1 MDGKILKFIKFMD
14 FVVISIVLLL
24 SIITFFIKNSDAEKR
39 FYLFIEDKK
48 IKLPIEDKII
58 DLKEYGK
65 NVLIEVK
72 GAKIG
77 FIQSDCQDKIC
88 IRTGF
93 IDDCGES
100 AVCLPNKVAVQIEC
114 EENEFDAISR

>member
-1 MDGKILKFIKFMD
+1 MAGKILKFIKLMD
-14 FVVISIVLLL
+14 FVVILIVLSL
-24 SIITFFIKNSDAEKR
+24 SITPFFIKNSGSEKR

-48 IKLPIEDKII
+48 IKLSIEDKII
-58 DLKEYGK
+58 DLRGYGK

-72 GAKIG
+72 DSKIG

-93 IDDCGES
+93 IDECGES

-114 EENEFDAISR
+114 AENEFDAISK